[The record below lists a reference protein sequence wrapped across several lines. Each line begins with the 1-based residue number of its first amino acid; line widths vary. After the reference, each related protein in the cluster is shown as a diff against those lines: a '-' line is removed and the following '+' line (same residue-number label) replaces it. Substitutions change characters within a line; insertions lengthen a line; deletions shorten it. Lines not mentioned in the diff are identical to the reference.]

1 METTCKRRPMPP
13 ASWSSKKTR
22 LLNDQGFSLVEML
35 VVLAILAIL
44 AAVTLPYAETT
55 VRRDKE
61 LELRRD
67 LRQMRTAI
75 DQFHD
80 DWQSGV
86 LPKLGTG
93 TSDDGF
99 PKNLE
104 VERVRRAGGDRD
116 LRRPLRLGADLPD
129 APVLPQEDAR
139 THSRTGA
146 RHRVALRWVVGRAR
160 LHGRHHDH
168 DLVGPGLSRHLAVR
182 GSLAAVPDRG
192 PEGVAISFVTGLT
205 CVMCGAE
212 YPAGPRAPMTC
223 PRCGITGILDVEY
236 DYPAIARLPDAARS
250 WRRGATDPTGDT
262 ANCCRSA
269 RALATPGARRGL
281 DAAHPAPALARHSG
295 IGRLLPEG

>member
-104 VERVRRAGGDRD
+104 VLVEGVEQNGPRPVKKKY
-116 LRRPLRLGADLPD
+116 LRRVPENPFGDKELPPDQQWGLRSYADQPNSSFWGGQD
-129 APVLPQEDAR
+129 VYDVYC
-139 THSRTGA
+139 SGDGK
-146 RHRVALRWVVGRAR
+146 ALDGSFY
-160 LHGRHHDH
+160 HD
-168 DLVGPGLSRHLAVR
+168 
-182 GSLAAVPDRG
+182 
-192 PEGVAISFVTGLT
+192 
-205 CVMCGAE
+205 
-212 YPAGPRAPMTC
+212 
-223 PRCGITGILDVEY
+223 
-236 DYPAIARLPDAARS
+236 
-250 WRRGATDPTGDT
+250 W
-262 ANCCRSA
+262 
-269 RALATPGARRGL
+269 
-281 DAAHPAPALARHSG
+281 
-295 IGRLLPEG
+295 